1 MDWRKNRI
9 AIGAVVFFGLL
20 GLTLWAVNSG
30 NRQPQS
36 SGEIPSIELDQNTVT
51 TLEITRPQN
60 EGDERVVLS
69 NVDGAWRVTDPV
81 DATADQNNVES
92 ALNRLGDLRL
102 TRIVA
107 TQPENY
113 ARLQVDDTSAVR
125 VIAKAGEETL
135 IRLMVGKYGS
145 GMTMVR
151 IDDRAEVFG
160 ASGSLR
166 YAFDRELKAW
176 RDRKV
181 VSVEAADVQ
190 SIRFESPNG
199 TFDFKREGDGWAAVE
214 GKKALGDF
222 DPKQVAGRLST
233 VARLTASD
241 FAPEETSEA
250 RAGLTEPKATVIM
263 TLAED
268 QPAIV
273 LELGDNTDEANELY
287 LRRQGNP
294 TIYVVSKYLADRLQ
308 PDAKAF
314 ETPEAPPAPPPA
326 MPGAPPGGQQQPQL
340 PPEVMRQLQE
350 QIRAQQ
356 QQQQRQ
362 QP

>member
-60 EGDERVVLS
+60 EGVERVVLS
-69 NVDGAWRVTDPV
+69 NMDGAWQVTDPV

-199 TFDFKREGDGWAAVE
+199 IFNFKREGDGWAAVE